1 MTVMSVSCRLTQ
13 GSESKTSV
21 TDCEEA
27 TYMPSFI
34 SYETI
39 CGGVNHNIELRQ
51 RTGTYIARVIDEVV
65 TDPREHVQAHEYV
78 LHMIVDVRLHPC
90 Y

>member
-1 MTVMSVSCRLTQ
+1 
-13 GSESKTSV
+13 
-21 TDCEEA
+21 
-27 TYMPSFI
+27 MPSFI

-51 RTGTYIARVIDEVV
+51 QEGTYIARVIDEVV
-65 TDPREHVQAHEYV
+65 ADPGEHVQAHEYV
-78 LHMIVDVRLHPC
+78 LHMIMDVRLHPC